1 MTRIADQIARDIRD
15 GTFPRKPE
23 STLRED
29 RMVARPSG
37 SNADEWH
44 LFLLEYLDNRANFLD
59 GLTYMAVQIAEA
71 IEAPHPAPEGFVSV
85 ELLNI
90 ERSVADDLRATN
102 EVLRA
107 AIAVPRRDG
116 NSNG

>member
-1 MTRIADQIARDIRD
+1 MKTIEQIARDIRD
-15 GTFPRKPE
+15 GTFPGKSE
-23 STLRED
+23 ATLREE

-44 LFLLEYLDNRANFLD
+44 LFLSEYLDNRANFPD

-71 IEAPHPAPEGFVSV
+71 IEASRPAPEGFVSV

-90 ERSVADDLRATN
+90 ERSVSDDLRAIN
-102 EVLRA
+102 KSLRA
-107 AIAVPRRDG
+107 ALPR
-116 NSNG
+116 S